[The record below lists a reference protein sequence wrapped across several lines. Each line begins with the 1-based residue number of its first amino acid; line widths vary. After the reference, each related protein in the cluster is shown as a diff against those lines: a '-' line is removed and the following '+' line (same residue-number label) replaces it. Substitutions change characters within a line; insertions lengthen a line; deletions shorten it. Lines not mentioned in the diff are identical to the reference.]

1 MQQMLEARSYRKE
14 VIMTTADGN
23 HLEEFFNLVLDFKD
37 LHMEHTL
44 VFMDTQASCDKAMAL
59 MPNLGC
65 TWASFLAKDH
75 PQPYWT
81 KIVHMWLMRWVLF
94 NSIVRRGYNALILDT
109 DNSVRM
115 DPYLFL
121 KSEMFSRYNQVVSF
135 DEGIPE
141 INCGAQYGQNIAP
154 DGPMAWITAEVVD
167 RLLRCVSAM
176 QNRMS
181 MLTCATAM
189 RVAAQ
194 FNMHLD
200 S

>member
-14 VIMTTADGN
+14 IIMTTADSN
-23 HLEEFFNLVLDFKD
+23 HFEEFFNLVLDFQD
-37 LHMEHTL
+37 LRMEHTL
-44 VFMDTQASCDKAMAL
+44 VFMDTQASCERAMAL

-65 TWASFLAKDH
+65 TWASFLAEDH

-81 KIVHMWLMRWVLF
+81 RTVHMWLMRWVLF

-115 DPYLFL
+115 DPYVFL
-121 KSEMFSRYNQVVSF
+121 KSEMFSRYNQIVSF
-135 DEGIPE
+135 DKGIPE

-154 DGPMAWITAEVVD
+154 DGPMSWITAEVVD
-167 RLLRCVSAM
+167 RLLRCVSAI
-176 QNRMS
+176 QNCLPM
-181 MLTCATAM
+181 TCATAM
-189 RVAAQ
+189 RVVHTVQHA
-194 FNMHLD
+194 